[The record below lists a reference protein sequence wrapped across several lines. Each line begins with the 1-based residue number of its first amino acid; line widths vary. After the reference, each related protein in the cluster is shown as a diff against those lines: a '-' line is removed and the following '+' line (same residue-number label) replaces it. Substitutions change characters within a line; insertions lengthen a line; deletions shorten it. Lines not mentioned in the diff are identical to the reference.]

1 MPSAVYL
8 CLLLCGFA
16 FGSVFRQH
24 QIQLDFCVIAHHTNG
39 NGITDT
45 AVIEDILDLD
55 IFDDVL
61 DFEDGLAPNGFL
73 AFFQKIIEWFRG
85 IVEWFKNLFN

>member
-16 FGSVFRQH
+16 FGSVFRQY
-24 QIQLDFCVIAHHTNG
+24 QIQFDFCVIAHHTNG

-45 AVIEDILDLD
+45 AVIEDILDFVRRIDLYAVYAKD
-55 IFDDVL
+55 QVAGFETGLVYSAAIF
-61 DFEDGLAPNGFL
+61 E
-73 AFFQKIIEWFRG
+73 
-85 IVEWFKNLFN
+85 